1 MAEPGRLMRRHPV
14 AGLALGRALIEFWA
28 LDNWEAFEQLEVA
41 VLAVPNTIP
50 ELNSETPSKAPQK
63 ARSA

>member
-1 MAEPGRLMRRHPV
+1 MRRHPV